1 MTKIEP
7 RQAKL
12 ILNMKL
18 IGSILSIV
26 VIISIIVA
34 LNSRRYLSINQNTQ
48 QDSSSHK
55 QTINRVTALGRLEP
69 QGDIIHLSA
78 PVSNQRL
85 AKLLVNEGDRIRAGE
100 IIAIMDNLN
109 QYQAVVEN
117 AKAKVNVARS
127 RLAQV
132 QAGEE
137 FGQIEAQRKKVAEME
152 AQLVEGIKIQKAVI
166 ARQEV
171 ELHKAKN
178 DYERYKSLLQ
188 EGAVSIADTET
199 RRLQVEIEKQR
210 LQEAK
215 ANLSEQVST
224 GKERVKASQATLAS
238 LNHVKPT
245 DILVAKAELNE
256 SLSQLRKAEVDLES
270 SYVKAPVA
278 GQILS
283 INAKVG
289 EVVGSG
295 GIVDIGQTQQMYVVS
310 EVYESDIQ
318 YVKIGQE
325 ATIVSEYGG
334 FTGEIK
340 GVVDRIGL
348 QIDRPEI
355 VNDDPSAK
363 ADVRIVKVKIRLHP
377 HDSERVRTLN
387 KLQVRASIQVR

>member
-1 MTKIEP
+1 
-7 RQAKL
+7 
-12 ILNMKL
+12 MKAIAL
-18 IGSILSIV
+18 LLSIGV
-26 VIISIIVA
+26 VTVCTIFG
-34 LNSRRYLSINQNTQ
+34 LNSRGYLSTKQNNLQET
-48 QDSSSHK
+48 SSHE
-55 QTINRVTALGRLEP
+55 QTISHVTALGRLEP

-78 PVSNQRL
+78 PASNQRL
-85 AKLLVNEGDRIRAGE
+85 AELHVKEGDRVRAGQ
-100 IIAIMDNLN
+100 ILAIMDNFN

-117 AKAKVNVARS
+117 ARAKVNVARS

-137 FGQIEAQRKKVAEME
+137 FGQIEAQRKKVAEMK
-152 AQLVEGIKIQKAVI
+152 AQLVEGVKVQTAII

-171 ELHKAKN
+171 ELRKAEN
-178 DYERYKSLLQ
+178 DYERYKALSQ
-188 EGAVSIADTET
+188 QGAVSIADTET
-199 RRLQVEIEKQR
+199 RRLQVQIEKQR
-210 LQEAK
+210 LQEVK

-224 GKERVKASQATLAS
+224 RQERLKESQATLES

-256 SLSQLRKAEVDLES
+256 SLSQLQKAKVDLES
-270 SYVKAPVA
+270 TYVQAPVA

-283 INAKVG
+283 VNAKVG
-289 EVVGSG
+289 EVVGSS
-295 GIVDIGQTQQMYVVS
+295 GIVDIGQTQQMYVMS

-318 YVKIGQE
+318 YIKINQP
-325 ATIVSEYGG
+325 AIIVSEYGG

-348 QIDRPEI
+348 QIDQPGI

-363 ADVRIVKVKIRLHP
+363 ADVRIVKVKIRLNP
-377 HDSERVRTLN
+377 NDSERVRTLN